1 MIRFPTTCPD
11 CGGAGIGISTSPPL
25 YVAAHYACGCTLE
38 VVQVMRGAWVDANGP
53 TCTLRHGILQDR
65 LWPED

>member
-1 MIRFPTTCPD
+1 MIQFPPTCPD
-11 CGGAGIGISTSPPL
+11 CGADGVHLSSSPPL

-38 VVQVMRGAWVDANGP
+38 VVQVMRGAWVDANAGP
-53 TCTLRHGILQDR
+53 CRLRHGILQDR